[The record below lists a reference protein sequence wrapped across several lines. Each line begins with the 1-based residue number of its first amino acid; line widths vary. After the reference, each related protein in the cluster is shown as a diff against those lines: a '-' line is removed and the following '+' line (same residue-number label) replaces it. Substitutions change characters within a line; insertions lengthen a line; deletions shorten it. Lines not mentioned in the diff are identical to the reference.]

1 MRKLP
6 PLFKPGQL
14 SALIGAL
21 LLVGF
26 GLCAARF
33 GWFNGLSRIW
43 VNHEIKTM
51 REAGEKMKGRNN
63 SLDR

>member
-6 PLFKPGQL
+6 PFFKPGQL
-14 SALIGAL
+14 PALLGAFALIA
-21 LLVGF
+21 F

-33 GWFNGLSRIW
+33 GWLNGLTRFW

-51 REAGEKMKGRNN
+51 REAGEKIAEQSKAQK
-63 SLDR
+63 